1 MKNIGVYA
9 RASLIKLLFWII
21 LFFVDATMISIREDT
36 SIALIL
42 WLLSVFLICW
52 WASYFIFYRAQWLF
66 TTNINKERLRRD
78 SYKCSFLFWL
88 FMLINVLLLIAEFRS
103 KWIGIWSLILFVI
116 MQYFIF
122 TDPKRSEDAEI
133 RI

>member
-9 RASLIKLLFWII
+9 RASLIKLLFWIG
-21 LFFVDATMISIREDT
+21 LFFVDTTMISIREDT

-42 WLLSVFLICW
+42 WLISVFLICW
-52 WASYFIFYRAQWLF
+52 WASYFIFYWAQWLF
-66 TTNINKERLRRD
+66 TANINKERLQRD

>member
-9 RASLIKLLFWII
+9 RASLIKLLFWIT

-42 WLLSVFLICW
+42 WLISVFLICW

-66 TTNINKERLRRD
+66 TTSINRERLRRD

-88 FMLINVLLLIAEFRS
+88 FMLINVLLLIAEFWS